1 MKKTIKS
8 LLAIAVAA
16 LTFHSC
22 ADVPAPY
29 QIPDGGGSGGNLP
42 EGTIFKQVFSSD
54 KGDFII
60 KNLSMAE
67 GLSGSDIWTTGASY
81 LKATTYLQLSGETA
95 KKNHNADSWFISP
108 RFSLK
113 DMTTAYVILNHS
125 TGYLNGAKPATCLKV
140 MVSDNYTDGAAIN
153 VDDWKEVEID
163 NWYTGT
169 SFEFINGNG
178 DLKDFIGKENVHVA
192 LRYIGTESTSPTWEI
207 ASLTI
212 ADAPQKAEEKQM
224 PTDLTGKG
232 TPEEP
237 YTVADAHK
245 IIDVFGSSE
254 SPEVYVKG
262 KVVSIVEYNTANK
275 NMTYYISDDG
285 SANGQLEVF
294 RGKYLKNQGFT
305 SESQLSVGDV
315 VVVKGKLVNYQG
327 KTREFTNGNYIYMLN
342 GEGGGDTPSGDAKGS
357 GTQADPFNVAAAIAK
372 CQETG
377 QTATNEEYY
386 VKGIADD
393 DCTIADDNYKNA
405 TFDMV
410 DAEGSSERF
419 KAFRV
424 LGPNGQKL
432 KAGYKIPKGATVIVY
447 GKLVNYRGN
456 TPETVQTTS
465 PAYNGILVS
474 VNGQAPELDGQG
486 GGDTPSGDATGTG
499 TQNDPFN
506 VAAAIA
512 KCQETGQTAT
522 NEEYYVKGIA
532 DADCTIADDNYKNAT
547 FDMVDVAGSS
557 AKFKAFRVLG
567 PNGQKLKAGYKIP
580 KGATVI
586 VFSKLVNYRG
596 NTPETVQTTNPVYNG
611 TLLSVNGQA
620 PELDGQGGGESGGES
635 GGGGSAVTSLTNGN
649 FETWANG
656 LPTGWKSASTA
667 STATLE
673 QSTDAHGGTY
683 SCIVK
688 GDEGYNKRLASQEIT
703 LAAGTYV
710 FSAWVKAT
718 TSDASQARLGYV
730 PIGADG
736 KAGTYIYANYVNLST
751 SWQQFSQ
758 EFTLD
763 SEKKVCLVIMN
774 PKKSNYSSG
783 KDILVDDATLTKK

>member
-29 QIPDGGGSGGNLP
+29 QIPDSGGSGGNLP
-42 EGTIFKQVFSSD
+42 EGVIFKQVFSSD

-60 KNLSMAE
+60 KNLSLAE

-81 LKATTYLQLSGETA
+81 IKATTYLQLSGETA
-95 KKNHNADSWFISP
+95 NKNHNAYIWLISP
-108 RFSLK
+108 KVSLK

-153 VDDWKEVEID
+153 VDDWKDIEID

-169 SFEFINGNG
+169 SFEFVNGNG
-178 DLKDFIGKENVHVA
+178 DLKDFIGKENVHAA

-207 ASLTI
+207 SSLTI
-212 ADAPQKAEEKQM
+212 ADTPVKPEEKEM
-224 PTDLTGKG
+224 PKDLTGKG
-232 TPEEP
+232 TPEDP

-254 SPEVYVKG
+254 SPEVYAKG
-262 KVVSIVEYNTANK
+262 KVVSIVEYNAANK

-305 SESQLSVGDV
+305 SENQLSVGDV
-315 VVVKGKLVNYQG
+315 VVVKGKLVNYQN
-327 KTREFTNGNYIYMLN
+327 KTREFTQGNYIYMLN

-410 DAEGSSERF
+410 DAEGSSEKF
-419 KAFRV
+419 KAYRV

-447 GKLVNYRGN
+447 GKLVNFRGN

-486 GGDTPSGDATGTG
+486 GGESG
-499 TQNDPFN
+499 
-506 VAAAIA
+506 
-512 KCQETGQTAT
+512 
-522 NEEYYVKGIA
+522 
-532 DADCTIADDNYKNAT
+532 
-547 FDMVDVAGSS
+547 
-557 AKFKAFRVLG
+557 
-567 PNGQKLKAGYKIP
+567 
-580 KGATVI
+580 
-586 VFSKLVNYRG
+586 
-596 NTPETVQTTNPVYNG
+596 
-611 TLLSVNGQA
+611 
-620 PELDGQGGGESGGES
+620 GGES
-635 GGGGSAVTSLTNGN
+635 GGGGSASISLTNGD

-673 QSTDAHGGTY
+673 QSTDAHGGSY

-688 GDEGYNKRLASQEIT
+688 GD
-703 LAAGTYV
+703 
-710 FSAWVKAT
+710 
-718 TSDASQARLGYV
+718 
-730 PIGADG
+730 
-736 KAGTYIYANYVNLST
+736 
-751 SWQQFSQ
+751 
-758 EFTLD
+758 
-763 SEKKVCLVIMN
+763 
-774 PKKSNYSSG
+774 
-783 KDILVDDATLTKK
+783 